1 MEVCSQAE
9 DTSGGE
15 DQLPQFFFKALST
28 VSTLVDA
35 FLGTVTPLGA
45 QGKLSIQTA
54 SAELQAIG
62 HPC

>member
-9 DTSGGE
+9 DTSGE
-15 DQLPQFFFKALST
+15 ENQLPQFFFKALST

-45 QGKLSIQTA
+45 HGPLSVQTA
-54 SAELQAIG
+54 NATG
-62 HPC
+62 PPY